1 MIQGMGETTY
11 RSLADRLVEIGMASE
26 DEAVAALAALAALG
40 EQAGDPGAPLEE
52 ADVVDVLDGCGL
64 VVWAHAGYVDDL
76 EDAYREILEGAAEC
90 TGGAVVVGDVELVED
105 EDGEESLHFLRN
117 GEPVWWVVEHQ
128 SDEYLD
134 LMTVME
140 CIDDLEPGG
149 DDPRMFY
156 ALPGEEPD
164 EDDLYVLATPD
175 QARVLHDQYGLDLEG
190 LDRVKPAPAQA
201 PTADPGTLDWYMQSD
216 RGRMTPPARDFLDR
230 WTDEMTEALAR
241 WRAEYLPADF
251 PFDFSPASLDALEP
265 LVLDRH
271 PDWDSVISAGA
282 DPFVSGAVRYLG
294 QSMIREVPSR
304 WGYQDLGLSDSY
316 DRIPMIRS
324 NTPLGFTQTV
334 VPLHRLAALAKE
346 RETGML
352 AESSRFLQDAVDSHR
367 KAVAA
372 RRA

>member
-1 MIQGMGETTY
+1 MIRGMGETTY
-11 RSLADRLVEIGMASE
+11 RSLADRLVDIGMASE
-26 DEAVAALAALAALG
+26 DEAVAALAAIG

-64 VVWAHAGYVDDL
+64 VVWAHAGGVDDL
-76 EDAYREILEGAAEC
+76 EDAYREMLEGAAEC

-117 GEPVWWVVEHQ
+117 GEPVWWVVEHP

-149 DDPRMFY
+149 GDPRMFY

-164 EDDLYVLATPD
+164 EDDLYVLATPE

-190 LDRVKPAPAQA
+190 LDRVKPAPARA

-216 RGRMTPPARDFLDR
+216 RGRMTPPARVFLDR
-230 WTDEMTEALAR
+230 WTDEMTGALAR

-265 LVLDRH
+265 LVLARH

-294 QSMIREVPSR
+294 ESMIREVPSR